1 MQIVLYR
8 LKAWLGASRTH
19 LSRHL
24 LDKPLIGPVAAQGPG
39 NLAGVTSDSER
50 EELKMALIAAQESS
64 VVQIVLELCL
74 PTDKDEANEQ
84 RLSEL
89 REIQS
94 IVCSFL
100 HQLFIADPNLVK
112 LVHFQGYPSALLPLT
127 TQGIPSMHI
136 CLDFLPE
143 LLAQPIVGDLAK
155 QLFAVDLISHLSLQY
170 ALPKSF
176 SVARLAL
183 NTLSTLLSGKNS

>member
-1 MQIVLYR
+1 MQIVLYM

-24 LDKPLIGPVAAQGPG
+24 LDKPLFGPVAAQGPG

-74 PTDKDEANEQ
+74 QTTEDEVIHIKRMFLMELQIIKFFLQANDQ

-112 LVHFQGYPSALLPLT
+112 LVHFQ
-127 TQGIPSMHI
+127 
-136 CLDFLPE
+136 
-143 LLAQPIVGDLAK
+143 V
-155 QLFAVDLISHLSLQY
+155 
-170 ALPKSF
+170 
-176 SVARLAL
+176 
-183 NTLSTLLSGKNS
+183 